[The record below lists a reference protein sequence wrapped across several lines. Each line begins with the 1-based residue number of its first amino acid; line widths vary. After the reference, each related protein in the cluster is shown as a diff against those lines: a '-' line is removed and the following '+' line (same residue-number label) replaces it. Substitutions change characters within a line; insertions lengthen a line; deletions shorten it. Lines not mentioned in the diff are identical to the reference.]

1 MSKYRN
7 KCVTSAMAVMLSV
20 MMTGCNG
27 ADKGTTDIVNVGT
40 ISMQQSETKEVKEPL
55 DNYENVIISD
65 DVMAV
70 DNGSDEEAF
79 DDNNSS
85 TSVKYDSDSNNNAD
99 VSETTHFEENK
110 AKETSAAKEAAT
122 KPYIVGTDVKRVV
135 NSSEVIKYGAT
146 RKNITEYTYE
156 IYSDESRK
164 EVAKNNKTVID
175 RSTYCATDDTLMV
188 EAESNVESYRGL
200 FSELLIIIN
209 EFRQDNGIEP
219 VVLDKNLCRAA
230 CMRAVEIDYAAYF
243 NHTRPDGRNAFTAL
257 DYYSCIADFRG
268 ENLAGGQR
276 TSEQVVKA
284 WEESD
289 KGHRELLL
297 NPKVKKMGCGYSYS
311 GTIGYPVWTLEMT
324 D

>member
-110 AKETSAAKEAAT
+110 AKETSVTKETVT

-164 EVAKNNKTVID
+164 
-175 RSTYCATDDTLMV
+175 
-188 EAESNVESYRGL
+188 
-200 FSELLIIIN
+200 
-209 EFRQDNGIEP
+209 
-219 VVLDKNLCRAA
+219 
-230 CMRAVEIDYAAYF
+230 
-243 NHTRPDGRNAFTAL
+243 
-257 DYYSCIADFRG
+257 
-268 ENLAGGQR
+268 
-276 TSEQVVKA
+276 
-284 WEESD
+284 
-289 KGHRELLL
+289 
-297 NPKVKKMGCGYSYS
+297 
-311 GTIGYPVWTLEMT
+311 
-324 D
+324 